1 MMKLFFIYF
10 LGFLSITVGF
20 SNPAVSQALIDMEG
34 ENVLVHSDRNFYI
47 SGQTMWFKI
56 YVTEKNSY
64 KLQTLSKTAY
74 VELIGPDGK
83 AVSQAKIELHDGL
96 GAGSF
101 LLPDGAKS
109 GNYELRAYTNRMKNN
124 PSTVFKKAFILVNT
138 QHNFDTTA
146 LVLIGKDSENDAK
159 PASNSGNIF
168 TSQKAD
174 NRPYILFPIKIE
186 TDKQNY
192 EPRRIVNLEVQP
204 ANQEK
209 DFSANISVAVY
220 KANALTTP
228 EKTLTRPNSGT
239 FYTDSIIK
247 DGQAFLPEMNGFVV
261 VARVRDLA
269 GKPVANVPLNLS
281 LAGKLAQLRW
291 GESDEKGLVYVNFKN
306 VYGPQ
311 QIFVNTSHNYE
322 GKVQIDL
329 LKSFPQPQKTEPLP
343 KAIFKNSFLEIV
355 EEMHNNL
362 QVSKTFEAGAAIP
375 FIVENR
381 DSISFYGK
389 AHKTY
394 LLDNY
399 KRFVTME
406 EVLREYVQ
414 EVSVRIRNGNYSIL
428 MLSKQLVDLSR
439 YLRVDKM
446 MDNFHPLVLIDGIP
460 VTPNKLMKYD
470 PLKVRKLEVF
480 GERYYLGQNIY
491 DGILSF
497 TTFTGNFEDLSLEKD
512 DLVAEEQGWQYK
524 RTFFMPDYKNLQL
537 KNNRL
542 PDFREL
548 LYWEPQI
555 NLHAETP
562 AKLSFYTGDL
572 TGEFLVEVHG
582 ITTDGR
588 IIHEVKS
595 LEIK

>member
-1 MMKLFFIYF
+1 MKLFFIYF
-10 LGFLSITVGF
+10 LGFLSITAGLP
-20 SNPAVSQALIDMEG
+20 NPAVSQSVIDMEG
-34 ENVLVHSDRNFYI
+34 ENVLVHCDRNFYI

-64 KLQTLSKTAY
+64 KLQSLSKTAY
-74 VELIGPDGK
+74 AELIGPDGK
-83 AVSQAKIELHDGL
+83 AVLQAKIELHDGV

-101 LLPDGAKS
+101 ILPNAAKS
-109 GNYELRAYTNRMKNN
+109 GNYELRAYTNRMKNH
-124 PSTVFKKAFILVNT
+124 PSTVFKKAITLINT
-138 QHNFDTTA
+138 QHNFDTA
-146 LVLIGKDSENDAK
+146 SLVFTGKDSEKDLQ
-159 PASNSGNIF
+159 PAANSGKIL
-168 TSQKAD
+168 TSQKTD
-174 NRPYILFPIKIE
+174 NRPYILFPIKIG
-186 TDKQNY
+186 TDKQSY
-192 EPRRIVNLEVQP
+192 GPRSIVNLEIQP

-209 DFSANISVAVY
+209 DFTANVSVSVY
-220 KANALTTP
+220 KANALTAP
-228 EKTLTRPNSGT
+228 EKTLTVPNSGT
-239 FYTDSIIK
+239 YSAESSIQ

-261 VARVRDLA
+261 IARVRDLA

-281 LAGKLAQLRW
+281 LAGKLAQFRW

-311 QIFVNTSHNYE
+311 QILVRVSHEYV

-343 KAIFKNSFLEIV
+343 KAAFKNSYLEIV

-362 QVSKTFEAGAAIP
+362 QVSKTFYDGESIP
-375 FIVENR
+375 FLVQNR

-389 AHKTY
+389 AHHTY

-428 MLSKQLVDLSR
+428 MLSKQLVELSR

-470 PLKVRKLEVF
+470 PLKVRKLEVY
-480 GERYYLGQNIY
+480 GERYYVGQNIY

-512 DLVAEEQGWQYK
+512 DLVADEQGWQYT

-555 NLHAETP
+555 KLQAENP
-562 AKLSFYTGDL
+562 SKLSFFTGDL
-572 TGEFLVEVHG
+572 KGEFLVEVHG

-595 LEIK
+595 LEVK